1 MAYVKGSGAQKDSS
15 NPAVE
20 DVYHS
25 PDVFINHVAVAL
37 WDVPQASLAPG
48 QLGFLVDN
56 GPAATDADS
65 TAKIGGGGNTPGGGG
80 ISPRVDGGPFA
91 AGGNNDV
98 AGSNFVPGP
107 PGNCTRADLGKVS
120 EKYESNGNPGAIGN
134 DSTGGFSYGTYQ
146 IATRV
151 GTFKNYMSYLQKL
164 YPRIYGILNA
174 AGGNAAATAGDAAF
188 KAKWKELAADPEFK
202 TTQHNFIQA
211 THHDRLVAKVK
222 TETGVDICDGTH
234 CNGLQDAAWSISVQH
249 GPGSSIV
256 TKGINAARA
265 ANPSATD
272 VDFINAI
279 FNERDRVEVYFS
291 KSTPSVRASVARR
304 FVGERADCLAS
315 CSA

>member
-1 MAYVKGSGAQKDSS
+1 MAYIKGAGAQKDSS

-25 PDVFINHVAVAL
+25 PNVFINHVAVAL

-56 GPAATDADS
+56 GTAASDADS
-65 TAKIGGGGNTPGGGG
+65 TGLIGQGGNTPGGGG
-80 ISPRVDGGPFA
+80 IAPRVDGGPFA
-91 AGGNNDV
+91 AGGNTDV

-134 DSTGGFSYGTYQ
+134 DSTGGWSYGAYQ

-151 GTFKNYMSYLQKL
+151 GTFNNYMSYLQKL
-164 YPRIYGILNA
+164 YPRLYGILAA
-174 AGGNAAATAGDAAF
+174 AGGNSAATAGTTAF
-188 KAKWKELAADPEFK
+188 RDKWRTLISDPDFN
-202 TTQHNFIQA
+202 TSQHNFIQA
-211 THHDRLVAKVK
+211 THHDVLVEKVK
-222 TETGVDICDGTH
+222 LSTGVDICDGTH

-256 TKGINAARA
+256 TKGIIAAKT
-265 ANPSATD
+265 ANPNATD
-272 VDFINAI
+272 IDFINAI
-279 FNERDRVEVYFS
+279 FDERDRVDVYFTS
-291 KSTPSVRASVARR
+291 STPSVKASVARR
-304 FVGERADCLAS
+304 FVSERADCLAS
-315 CSA
+315 CSV